1 MECEINSL
9 SFVNG
14 NDYLDVDVHHPEKW
28 IELKIETT
36 ESFPIESQ
44 EQLDFIY
51 HKLSEILKKFE
62 ETL

>member
-9 SFVNG
+9 SFVHE
-14 NDYLDVDVHHPEKW
+14 NDYLDVDIHHTEKW

-36 ESFPIESQ
+36 ESFSIESQ

-62 ETL
+62 KEL

>member
-1 MECEINSL
+1 MECEINNL

-14 NDYLDVDVHHPEKW
+14 NDYLDVDIHHCEKW

-36 ESFPIESQ
+36 DSFPIESQ

-51 HKLSEILKKFE
+51 HKLSEILKKFQE
-62 ETL
+62 

>member
-9 SFVNG
+9 SFVNQ
-14 NDYLDVDVHHPEKW
+14 NDYLDVDIHHCEKW

-36 ESFPIESQ
+36 ESFSIESQ

-51 HKLSEILKKFE
+51 LKLSEILKKFE
-62 ETL
+62 KEL

>member
-9 SFVNG
+9 SFVNR
-14 NDYLDVDVHHPEKW
+14 NDYLDVDIHHSEKW

-36 ESFPIESQ
+36 ESFSIESQ

-62 ETL
+62 KEL

>member
-14 NDYLDVDVHHPEKW
+14 NDYLDVDIHHCEKW

-36 ESFPIESQ
+36 DSFPIESQ

-51 HKLSEILKKFE
+51 HKLSEILKKFQE
-62 ETL
+62 

>member
-14 NDYLDVDVHHPEKW
+14 NDYLDVDIHHSEKW

-36 ESFPIESQ
+36 ESFSIESK

-62 ETL
+62 E